1 MDLENFSRRRLPV
14 VYTFKMLEKPT
25 LPTVSVSKT
34 CRNCRLQKLLTE
46 FTVHK
51 ETKDRLS
58 NHCRLC
64 QKKRRRQSYARNRT
78 RLAEKFLTGTKRCR
92 QCGEIKS
99 AQEFHRNYA
108 NLEGLHNLCKTC
120 RRASDRRRFEKN
132 ERSLADNP
140 PTGKKVC
147 AKCEEETELTNFY
160 VDRTKKDGR
169 KTYCKQCS
177 NTQKKK
183 WLQNN
188 PGNLGRQR
196 ERLALRRKQQQQ
208 HSIADLI
215 LAYAGST
222 TK

>member
-1 MDLENFSRRRLPV
+1 MDLEYFSRRRLPV

-25 LPTVSVSKT
+25 LPHVSESKT

-78 RLAEKFLTGTKRCR
+78 RLAEKLLTGAKRCR

-99 AQEFHRNYA
+99 TQEFHRNYA
-108 NLEGLHNLCKTC
+108 NLEGLHNCCKTC
-120 RRASDRRRFEKN
+120 RRLSDKRRFEKI
-132 ERSLADNP
+132 ERILVDNP
-140 PTGKKVC
+140 PIGEKVC
-147 AKCEEETELTNFY
+147 AKCKEEMELAKFY

-169 KTYCKQCS
+169 KTYCKKCS
-177 NTQKKK
+177 NEQKKR

-188 PGNLGRQR
+188 PGNLEKQR
-196 ERLALRRKQQQQ
+196 ERLVLRRKQQRQ

-222 TK
+222 TR